1 MHLQPAF
8 RRERSF
14 VTGQSEKLFGSGL
27 TLPSG
32 SSLTDDDIDRVLA
45 VVVAA
50 LARS

>member
-8 RRERSF
+8 RHERSF
-14 VTGQSEKLFGSGL
+14 VTGQSEKLFATGL

-45 VVVAA
+45 ILVPA
-50 LARS
+50 LASR